1 MEIAVLALG
10 CFWGPEIK
18 FSKIDG
24 IIKTEVGYCGGNSS
38 ITTYKEVCTGN
49 TNHAEVVKLDFDEK
63 IITYEK
69 ILKIFFQI
77 HDPTTL
83 NSQGPDFGTQYRSE
97 IFYLNDNQK
106 MIAEKVLNEVNERLS
121 GKVVT
126 KISLLKNY
134 CPAEEYHQKYLESLH
149 IPGAIFFDIDEN
161 SRKDTALPH
170 MLVDQMSWDKI
181 VSNMGIKK
189 NDEIVIYDNSDVI
202 SSCRGWFNFIYYG
215 HDPKLINVLNGGLR
229 KWLKE
234 KKKVT
239 DEISNI
245 DKSDYKGSERKDL
258 VKSKQAID
266 QNIDEK
272 IFTLIDARSRERFE
286 GKIPEPRKGLRSG
299 CIKNSFCI
307 PFNDCL
313 NDDKTFKNKDQL
325 KKIFKTSIEN
335 LEQKKIVFS
344 CGSGV
349 TACVLA
355 LAYSLINDKYLP
367 CIYDGSWA
375 EYGLI

>member
-63 IITYEK
+63 TITYEK

-106 MIAEKVLNEVNERLS
+106 MIAERVLNEVNERLS

-134 CPAEEYHQKYLESLH
+134 CPAEEYHQKYLEK
-149 IPGAIFFDIDEN
+149 
-161 SRKDTALPH
+161 R
-170 MLVDQMSWDKI
+170 
-181 VSNMGIKK
+181 
-189 NDEIVIYDNSDVI
+189 
-202 SSCRGWFNFIYYG
+202 
-215 HDPKLINVLNGGLR
+215 
-229 KWLKE
+229 
-234 KKKVT
+234 
-239 DEISNI
+239 
-245 DKSDYKGSERKDL
+245 
-258 VKSKQAID
+258 
-266 QNIDEK
+266 
-272 IFTLIDARSRERFE
+272 
-286 GKIPEPRKGLRSG
+286 
-299 CIKNSFCI
+299 
-307 PFNDCL
+307 
-313 NDDKTFKNKDQL
+313 
-325 KKIFKTSIEN
+325 
-335 LEQKKIVFS
+335 
-344 CGSGV
+344 
-349 TACVLA
+349 
-355 LAYSLINDKYLP
+355 
-367 CIYDGSWA
+367 
-375 EYGLI
+375 

>member
-121 GKVVT
+121 RKVVT

-134 CPAEEYHQKYLESLH
+134 CPAEEYHQKYLEK
-149 IPGAIFFDIDEN
+149 
-161 SRKDTALPH
+161 R
-170 MLVDQMSWDKI
+170 
-181 VSNMGIKK
+181 
-189 NDEIVIYDNSDVI
+189 
-202 SSCRGWFNFIYYG
+202 
-215 HDPKLINVLNGGLR
+215 
-229 KWLKE
+229 
-234 KKKVT
+234 
-239 DEISNI
+239 
-245 DKSDYKGSERKDL
+245 
-258 VKSKQAID
+258 
-266 QNIDEK
+266 
-272 IFTLIDARSRERFE
+272 
-286 GKIPEPRKGLRSG
+286 
-299 CIKNSFCI
+299 
-307 PFNDCL
+307 
-313 NDDKTFKNKDQL
+313 
-325 KKIFKTSIEN
+325 
-335 LEQKKIVFS
+335 
-344 CGSGV
+344 
-349 TACVLA
+349 
-355 LAYSLINDKYLP
+355 
-367 CIYDGSWA
+367 
-375 EYGLI
+375 